1 MQSRASAMLGKCST
15 TELHPLLMVL
25 FFFKKITN
33 PIPEVCAVMTS
44 SPFNTI
50 TLLIKF
56 QHWYFQEN
64 IQTIAA
70 GKVKKKKA
78 FVIDLLL
85 YYYFILNSL
94 RTNWPHMH

>member
-1 MQSRASAMLGKCST
+1 
-15 TELHPLLMVL
+15 MVL